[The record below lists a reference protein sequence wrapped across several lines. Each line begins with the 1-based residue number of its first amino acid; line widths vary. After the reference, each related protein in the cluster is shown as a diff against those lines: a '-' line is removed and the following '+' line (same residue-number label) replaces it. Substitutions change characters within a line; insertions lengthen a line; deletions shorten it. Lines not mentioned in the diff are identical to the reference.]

1 MRTIKFDELDDSHIS
16 EIADTLDGGGLVC
29 VPVNGSYRILADL
42 EDSGAV
48 MSLLQTKRRAGAAP
62 SLVFIDDTKMLH
74 KVVGD
79 VDAAVKPLYKNLWP
93 GPLTIR
99 FDVNKDLPRKVQKEL
114 VKANGRVGVRVP
126 EDDYVRKIVAKL
138 GRPVLVTSANRSNKP
153 GESSRAQVRQNFAR
167 GISYFVDAGDLRDG
181 KSSTIVDVKNGK
193 VQIVRDGAVSSE
205 QIERLVGGVV

>member
-1 MRTIKFDELDDSHIS
+1 VKTVNFDELDDSHIS
-16 EIADTLDGGGLVC
+16 DIAATLDSGGLVC

-42 EDSGAV
+42 EDSSAV

-62 SLVFIDDTKMLH
+62 SLVFIDDKKMLH

-79 VDAAVKPLYKNLWP
+79 IDPAVKPLYNNFWP

-126 EDDYVRKIVAKL
+126 EDGYVRKIVGQV
-138 GRPVLVTSANRSNKP
+138 GRPLLVTSANRSNKP
-153 GESSRAQVRQNFAR
+153 GESSRAQVRQNFGR
-167 GISYFVDAGDLRDG
+167 GVAYFVDAGDLRDG
-181 KSSTIVDVKNGK
+181 KSSTIVEVKNGN
-193 VQIVRDGAVSSE
+193 VEIVRQGAIGTDE
-205 QIERLVGGVV
+205 ITKLVG